1 MINARTLTSSL
12 LACALG
18 LPLGGCANADGDT
31 MEPEQPTAEVI
42 EEVVEEVVE
51 VPAVDEAPTTT
62 TDNSPDLGLFAFDV
76 LRLDGSPE
84 SLSIYEGKVAL
95 VVNVASRCGYT
106 PQYAGLQSLAAEF
119 ADQGLVILAFPSNE
133 FGAQEPGSA
142 TEIAEF
148 CTTKFGVTF
157 PLFEKCEV
165 KSGSGQSP
173 VYTYLEEQLGS
184 APNWNFCKYLV
195 GRDGQPLGFYPSK
208 IDPSDPQF
216 RADIAQA
223 LR

>member
-1 MINARTLTSSL
+1 MINTRTLTTSL
-12 LACALG
+12 LAFSLG
-18 LPLGGCANADGDT
+18 LSLAGCASADET
-31 MEPEQPTAEVI
+31 TELQQPPVEVM
-42 EEVVEEVVE
+42 VEVVE
-51 VPAVDEAPTTT
+51 VAPTETQEDAT
-62 TDNSPDLGLFAFDV
+62 SEEPADLGLFAFDV
-76 LRLDGSPE
+76 NRLDGSPE
-84 SLSIYEGKVAL
+84 SLSIYGGKVAL

-106 PQYAGLQSLAAEF
+106 PQYAGLQTLAAEF
-119 ADQGLVILAFPSNE
+119 ADQGLVVLGFPSNE

-142 TEIAEF
+142 AEIAEF
-148 CTTKFGVTF
+148 CTAKFGVTF

-184 APNWNFCKYLV
+184 APSWNFCKYLV